1 MPTSGAECSNWTKLS
16 DGNPVEKR
24 ATVRL
29 RHGSFKRIF
38 KVIHLHLVLVFTSS
52 EVTCAAG

>member
-1 MPTSGAECSNWTKLS
+1 MPTSGAGFQTGHNFP

-29 RHGSFKRIF
+29 RHGSFKSIF